1 MVRASRSVKN
11 QSPLPP
17 IDVEALQIRLGGRS
31 LSGNN
36 YGAERKQAAF
46 RERAGVVQI
55 VSDEV
60 FCWLPTMSG
69 QQRRPAAT
77 NCYPKHMMF

>member
-1 MVRASRSVKN
+1 MVRASRSVKD

-46 RERAGVVQI
+46 RERAALCKLFRMKFFAGCLQCQASRGVPLLRI
-55 VSDEV
+55 VI
-60 FCWLPTMSG
+60 PNT
-69 QQRRPAAT
+69 
-77 NCYPKHMMF
+77 